1 MLRYGGNFQIFIKS
15 GNEEIITIYA
25 EASDTIDY
33 VLTKI
38 KDKKNF
44 STYQQRL
51 LYQKIELE
59 GGCTLADYN
68 IQEGS

>member
-44 STYQQRL
+44 STY
-51 LYQKIELE
+51 
-59 GGCTLADYN
+59 
-68 IQEGS
+68 